1 MTISATPE
9 KIVSIVKACR
19 QLVKKAAHLILDV
32 AKVIG
37 LIISLFPGTEYGPLH
52 ARRGTL
58 AR

>member
-19 QLVKKAAHLILDV
+19 QMVKKAGHLILDV

-37 LIISLFPGTEYGPLH
+37 LIISLFPGTEYGPLQD
-52 ARRGTL
+52 GVL
-58 AR
+58 